1 MFDDFCAIAL
11 YLIEILH
18 QTTTSRTPRSHSLG
32 LYLIEIL
39 HQTTTSVDCSLFCY
53 SCILSKF
60 YIKPQLRLER
70 ELSCCVVSYRNST
83 SNHNIASRLFLSR
96 SVVSYRNSTSNHNN
110 PRYLPNRKNVVS
122 YRNSTSN
129 HNFTVAVTFSITLY
143 LIEILHQTTTSP
155 FDPKGFKG
163 CILSKF
169 YIKPQRWHLQRL
181 RRQVVSYRN
190 STSNHNSSEV
200 VFDEVVV
207 VSYRNSTSNHNSSET
222 IIVTRRLYLIEI
234 LHQTTTFGYSSILER
249 CCILSKFYIKPQHL
263 TLIGK
268 NNLSC
273 ILSKFYIK
281 PQLRDW
287 LRYVC
292 TVVSYRNSTSN
303 HNNATM
309 SGGSASLYLIEILHQ
324 TTTRAQLPPI
334 LLLLYLI
341 EILHQTTT
349 TNLERF
355 SPV

>member
-1 MFDDFCAIAL
+1 M
-11 YLIEILH
+11 
-18 QTTTSRTPRSHSLG
+18 
-32 LYLIEIL
+32 
-39 HQTTTSVDCSLFCY
+39 
-53 SCILSKF
+53 
-60 YIKPQLRLER
+60 
-70 ELSCCVVSYRNST
+70 
-83 SNHNIASRLFLSR
+83 R
-96 SVVSYRNSTSNHNN
+96 SV
-110 PRYLPNRKNVVS
+110 
-122 YRNSTSN
+122 
-129 HNFTVAVTFSITLY
+129 SIT
-143 LIEILHQTTTSP
+143 
-155 FDPKGFKG
+155 
-163 CILSKF
+163 
-169 YIKPQRWHLQRL
+169 
-181 RRQVVSYRN
+181 
-190 STSNHNSSEV
+190 
-200 VFDEVVV
+200 V

>member
-169 YIKPQRWHLQRL
+169 YIKPQR
-181 RRQVVSYRN
+181 
-190 STSNHNSSEV
+190 
-200 VFDEVVV
+200 
-207 VSYRNSTSNHNSSET
+207 
-222 IIVTRRLYLIEI
+222 
-234 LHQTTTFGYSSILER
+234 
-249 CCILSKFYIKPQHL
+249 
-263 TLIGK
+263 
-268 NNLSC
+268 
-273 ILSKFYIK
+273 
-281 PQLRDW
+281 
-287 LRYVC
+287 
-292 TVVSYRNSTSN
+292 
-303 HNNATM
+303 
-309 SGGSASLYLIEILHQ
+309 
-324 TTTRAQLPPI
+324 
-334 LLLLYLI
+334 
-341 EILHQTTT
+341 
-349 TNLERF
+349 
-355 SPV
+355 